1 MATDQDRGI
10 ADEVA
15 DQLLAGGAPATVFE
29 SGGLIDELKKRLA
42 ARMLNAEMD
51 HHPGSAAP
59 EEAGNHRNGSGQK
72 TVLTDTGKLEL
83 SIPCEMTTRAL
94 AGRRGEL
101 YGAALSPD
109 LARAATDAVLEE
121 VGAWRGRGLEAT
133 WAIVCFDAIRVKIRN
148 DGLVGNRAVYLAI
161 GVRGSGHQE
170 SWALGSSGPR
180 ARNSGCG

>member
-42 ARMLNAEMD
+42 ARMLSAKMD
-51 HHPGSAAP
+51 HHPGNAAP

-94 AGRRGEL
+94 AVRR
-101 YGAALSPD
+101 
-109 LARAATDAVLEE
+109 
-121 VGAWRGRGLEAT
+121 WR
-133 WAIVCFDAIRVKIRN
+133 
-148 DGLVGNRAVYLAI
+148 
-161 GVRGSGHQE
+161 
-170 SWALGSSGPR
+170 
-180 ARNSGCG
+180 